1 MMLEKDSAETLR
13 KQSVSHYANKEYVMS
28 IDKSSP
34 SVPSSTRRQF
44 LQLSGAA
51 AGAVFLSTSLGGLLS
66 GVAQAAEGKLVFWS
80 QLAGSKKA
88 AGDSLEAAF
97 RSAYPG
103 ITLDSNL
110 FGDPVQL
117 HQKLLTAIS
126 SNTAPDLFVQH
137 WDYSL
142 AYAYG
147 DKLLKLDGAIEGLDL
162 VQDVDP
168 TLLAYSA
175 IGDDHYSVPLYG
187 TSRGFAF
194 NRDYVK
200 EAGLDAGKPPRNWQ
214 ELRDWAIKLTKRNS
228 RGELEVAGFNPF
240 NNDEAAW
247 SLFLLLLQ
255 GAGGSLLSQD
265 LKKPTFAGPE
275 GVKALQFIYD
285 LIHVDRVS
293 DVGFGV
299 GGTGTNHIFNQK
311 RAASYVAGNYSINHA
326 VNAGIDLGISG
337 FPKEQD
343 GFTSFV
349 DPFSFAVPASATN
362 RPAALTFIQFALSL
376 DRQVAFALESKN
388 VPALKAAQK
397 DPRFLADPL
406 LAQFAEFSTYAPDHP
421 AVVPTAAE
429 IYNIIAQAVQQ
440 AVHQKASPEQALKAA
455 ASEVEPL
462 LDV

>member
-1 MMLEKDSAETLR
+1 
-13 KQSVSHYANKEYVMS
+13 MS
-28 IDKSSP
+28 IDKRSLWLPAAS
-34 SVPSSTRRQF
+34 RRQF
-44 LQLSGAA
+44 LRLSGSAVAA
-51 AGAVFLSTSLGGLLS
+51 AALAGSLSHT
-66 GVAQAAEGKLVFWS
+66 AHAADGKLVFWS
-80 QLAGSKKA
+80 QLAGSKKT
-88 AGDSLEAAF
+88 AGEKLEAAF
-97 RSAYPG
+97 KSAHAD
-103 ITLDSNL
+103 IALDSNL

-117 HQKLLTAIS
+117 HQKLLTAIN
-126 SNTAPDLFVQH
+126 SNTAPDLFIQH

-147 DKLLKLDGAIEGLDL
+147 DKLLQLDDAIDGLDL
-162 VQDVDP
+162 RRDVDL

-175 IGDDHYSVPLYG
+175 IGDDHFSVPLYG
-187 TSRGFAF
+187 SSRGLAF

-200 EAGLDAGKPPRNWQ
+200 EAGLDPEKPPRNWQ
-214 ELRDWAIKLTKRNS
+214 ELRDWSVKLTKRNS
-228 RGELEVAGFNPF
+228 RGELEIAGFNPF

-247 SLFLLLLQ
+247 GLFLLLLQ
-255 GAGGSLLSQD
+255 GAGGSLLSDD
-265 LKKPTFAGPE
+265 LKQPTFAGPE
-275 GVKALQFIYD
+275 GVKALQFIHD

-293 DVGFGV
+293 DLGFGV

-311 RAASYVAGNYSINHA
+311 RAAVYVAGNYSINHA

-337 FPKEQD
+337 FPAEND
-343 GFTSFV
+343 GYTSFV
-349 DPFSFAVPASATN
+349 DPFSFAIAKSAGN
-362 RPAALTFIQFALSL
+362 QAAALAFVKFSLSQ
-376 DRQVAFALESKN
+376 DQQVAFALESKN
-388 VPALKAAQK
+388 VPALKAAQQ

-406 LAQFAEFSTYAPDHP
+406 LARFAEFSTYAPERA